1 MKDSVYTYPVI
12 CQYGDNKKQQIFYLP
27 RIPTVGEYVLLPT
40 ILDLRVNRVVIFA
53 HSPDENLNACAF
65 IELTGN
71 TLP

>member
-1 MKDSVYTYPVI
+1 M
-12 CQYGDNKKQQIFYLP
+12 
-27 RIPTVGEYVLLPT
+27 GEYVLLPT